1 MNLPNQILR
10 GPLWTAATRETRAT
24 WALLIIEEQ
33 LAGNLEG
40 WIDRET
46 IQLRSPITVE
56 RLEASGLF
64 ESCGSL
70 IRPRGYPSR
79 SVARDRA
86 LSESAKQ
93 RNAQSLG
100 TAKAQLLGNPS
111 DQLLGNVAKTA
122 AETAE
127 QEELTNE
134 AQLLGN
140 GICST
145 QEKRIHISKESLRS
159 KGFLPTEDFS
169 SFWEDRGLKG
179 ERRGKDAFPGWVEA
193 LEFRTLD
200 GSSAL
205 KAEEWE
211 ILSSAFPLGL
221 LRTELPAAALWLRL
235 NPRKRKKRE
244 SLLRFLASVWMKRAA
259 SRPPENGLQTP
270 ANGKKTRRDDWDGVW
285 RVGK

>member
-10 GPLWTAATRETRAT
+10 GPLWASTTRETRAT
-24 WALLIIEEQ
+24 WALLTIEEQ

-64 ESCGSL
+64 ETSGSL
-70 IRPRGYPSR
+70 IRPKGYPSR

-86 LSESAKQ
+86 LSEAAKR
-93 RNAQSLG
+93 RNTQLLG
-100 TAKAQLLGNPS
+100 QGKAQLLGKPS
-111 DQLLGNVAKTA
+111 AQLLGNAAKTD
-122 AETAE
+122 AERAE
-127 QEELTNE
+127 AEKVTNE
-134 AQLLGN
+134 TQLLGN

-145 QEKRIHISKESLRS
+145 QEKRIYKSKESLRS
-159 KGFLPTEDFS
+159 KGPLSTEDSFS
-169 SFWEDRGLKG
+169 SWEDRGLKG
-179 ERRGKDAFPGWVEA
+179 ERRGKDAFPGWLEA
-193 LEFRTLD
+193 IEFQTIE
-200 GSSAL
+200 GSSTL
-205 KAEEWE
+205 TTEEWE
-211 ILSSAFPLGL
+211 VLSSAFPLNL
-221 LRTELPAAALWLRL
+221 LRTELPAAALWLRV

-259 SRPPENGLQTP
+259 ERPPENGLQTP
-270 ANGKKTRRDDWDGVW
+270 GNGKKKKRDDWDGVW

>member
-10 GPLWTAATRETRAT
+10 GPLWAAATRETRAT

-40 WIDRET
+40 WIERET

-64 ESCGSL
+64 ESSGSL
-70 IRPRGYPSR
+70 IRPKGYPSR

-86 LSESAKQ
+86 LSESAKR
-93 RNAQSLG
+93 RNTQLLG
-100 TAKAQLLGNPS
+100 QGKAQLLGNPS
-111 DQLLGNVAKTA
+111 AQLLGNDAKTD

-127 QEELTNE
+127 PEEVASET
-134 AQLLGN
+134 QLLGN

-145 QEKRIHISKESLRS
+145 QEKRRYISKESFRS
-159 KGFLPTEDFS
+159 QGSLPTEDVFPS
-169 SFWEDRGLKG
+169 WEDRGLKG
-179 ERRGKDAFPGWVEA
+179 ERRGKDAFPGWLEA
-193 LEFRTLD
+193 LEFRTVD
-200 GSSAL
+200 GSSTLA
-205 KAEEWE
+205 AEEWE
-211 ILSSAFPLGL
+211 VLSSAFPAGL
-221 LRTELPAAALWLRL
+221 LRTELPAAALWLRV

-244 SLLRFLASVWMKRAA
+244 SLLRFLASVWMKRAM

-270 ANGKKTRRDDWDGVW
+270 GNGKKKKRDDWDGVW